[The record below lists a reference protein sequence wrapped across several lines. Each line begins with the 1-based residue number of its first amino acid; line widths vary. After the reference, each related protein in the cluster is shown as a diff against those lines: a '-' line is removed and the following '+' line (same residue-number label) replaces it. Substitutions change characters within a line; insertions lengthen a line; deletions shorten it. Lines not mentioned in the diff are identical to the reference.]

1 MTLVKTISSRKIDGE
16 KVVFHT
22 FDGKNMREEV
32 FDGSCFFLRTS
43 MEYSSPQVTLEELEG
58 LLASRLLE
66 VCANH
71 CINSV
76 IPESQ
81 DIEKIAEALRRPPTG
96 KVVPFIF
103 ETDDIEPDR
112 YSNNPLRSSIV
123 ESGQS
128 AFPVSTATTDAL
140 KLDEQFLQKY
150 EASLISKDEIELV
163 QKNLGRTQRYVDFV
177 DMVKFEELSR
187 VYEDFGLELR
197 LPQFRM
203 PLEVLMNE
211 EKGEPLHSLV
221 QASHRN
227 YDTMDALYTLM
238 GRSMKNKTS
247 LLTVPH
253 SPKGYGSK
261 RAARG
266 KLTFSKGDLEIIHVQ
281 YKKTSLYPNMVDYKD
296 VSFAKC
302 DDSLEFTAKRFTDYS
317 YEETPSS
324 PQFVLYSILSPE
336 DASIWHGVGIYA
348 GNEILRSY
356 ASVQDASLRRL
367 VFPDVKK
374 PKLRVEPPI
383 MFNLDPGKMWKH
395 PMYGNIDGGI
405 GCVED
410 LSTLLGQE
418 IRVSPIAVKLR
429 EPTST

>member
-1 MTLVKTISSRKIDGE
+1 MTLIKAMSSRKFDGE

-71 CINSV
+71 CIHSV

-96 KVVPFIF
+96 KVVPFIL
-103 ETDDIEPDR
+103 ETDDVEPDR

-128 AFPVSTATTDAL
+128 AFPVANATTDDL
-140 KLDEQFLQKY
+140 KLDKQFLQKY
-150 EASLISKDEIELV
+150 EASLISKDEIELI
-163 QKNLGRTQRYVDFV
+163 QKNLGRTQRYVDFI

-187 VYEDFGLELR
+187 IYEDLDLELR
-197 LPQFRM
+197 LPRLRM

-211 EKGEPLHSLV
+211 EKGGPLHSLV
-221 QASHRN
+221 QVSHRN
-227 YDTMDALYTLM
+227 YDTVDALYSLM
-238 GRSMKNKTS
+238 GRSMKKKTS

-266 KLTFSKGDLEIIHVQ
+266 KLTFSNGNLENIRVQ
-281 YKKTSLYPNMVDYKD
+281 YEKKNLYPNMVDYKD
-296 VSFAKC
+296 VSFAQC
-302 DDSLEFTAKRFTDYS
+302 EDSLEFDAKSFTDYS

-324 PQFVLYSILSPE
+324 PQFVLYSVLSPE
-336 DASIWHGVGIYA
+336 NASIWHGVGAYA
-348 GNEILRSY
+348 GKEILRSY
-356 ASVQDASLRRL
+356 ASVQDAFLRHL
-367 VFPDVKK
+367 IFQNLKK
-374 PKLRVEPPI
+374 PKLRGETPI

-395 PMYGNIDGGI
+395 PIYGNIDGGI
-405 GCVED
+405 GCIED
-410 LSTLLGQE
+410 LSTLLKQE
-418 IRVSPIAVKLR
+418 IKVSPIAVTLR
-429 EPTST
+429 KPRST